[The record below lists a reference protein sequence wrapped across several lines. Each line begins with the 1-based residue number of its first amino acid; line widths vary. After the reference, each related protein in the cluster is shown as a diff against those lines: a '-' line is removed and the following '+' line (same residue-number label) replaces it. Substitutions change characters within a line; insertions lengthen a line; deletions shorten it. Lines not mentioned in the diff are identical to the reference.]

1 MRILISRRTNAS
13 LGFDSKLEILEGE
26 GHVPDSSL
34 ERGLQY
40 IFSKE

>member
-1 MRILISRRTNAS
+1 MRILMSRRTNAPQ
-13 LGFDSKLEILEGE
+13 GFISKLEILEGE

-34 ERGLQY
+34 DNGLRY